1 MKIQFNSDISPV
13 YKPARKGEL
22 NRSVLNNAKAKK
34 DLEWE
39 PEYSLDDGMKAVFSW
54 LRT

>member
-1 MKIQFNSDISPV
+1 
-13 YKPARKGEL
+13 
-22 NRSVLNNAKAKK
+22 LNNAKAKK

-39 PEYSLDDGMKAVFSW
+39 PEYSLDDGMKAVFNW